1 MKGDYLYMASM
12 EKYTQ
17 SSVYA
22 MLKHNERTA
31 HSHSNPDIDSEK
43 SNLNYRLSPERTCT
57 DYDYFKQHIQE
68 YKCMNRSDVIKM
80 ASWIITAP
88 DDLAPSQEADFFRCC
103 HEFLKKRYL
112 PENEVQAIVH
122 YDEVHTF
129 IDPKTG
135 QIKSS
140 RPHLHYCF
148 VPATPNKEGDFHI
161 CAKKILNRQDLRNFH
176 QDLQRFINQS
186 CDKNG
191 NPIHAT
197 VYSGITKKAGGNR
210 IVKELK
216 RDSLTYSYERSFTF

>member
-1 MKGDYLYMASM
+1 MASV

-17 SSVYA
+17 SAVYA

-31 HSHSNPDIDSEK
+31 RSHSNPDIDSTK

-68 YKCMNRSDVIKM
+68 YKCMNRSDIIKM

-88 DDLAPSQEADFFRCC
+88 DDLAPNQEEDFFRCC

-112 PENEVQAIVH
+112 PVNELQAVVH
-122 YDEVHTF
+122 YDEIHTF
-129 IDPKTG
+129 IDSKTG
-135 QIKSS
+135 QLKTS
-140 RPHLHYCF
+140 RPHLHYSF
-148 VPATPNKEGDFHI
+148 IPAAPNKEGNLHI

-186 CDKNG
+186 FDKNG
-191 NPIHAT
+191 EPIRAT
-197 VYSGITKKAGGNR
+197 IYSGITKKSGGNR

-216 RDSLTYSYERSFTF
+216 RDSLIYSYERSFTF